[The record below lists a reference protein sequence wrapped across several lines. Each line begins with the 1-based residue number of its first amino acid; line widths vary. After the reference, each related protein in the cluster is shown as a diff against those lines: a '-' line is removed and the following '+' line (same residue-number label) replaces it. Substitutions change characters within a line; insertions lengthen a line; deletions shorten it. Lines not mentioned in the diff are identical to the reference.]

1 MLSNRD
7 VTSRHVNIFE
17 FFTIIG
23 CQDEFSINVENFSS
37 KALLVLKWHTKNQ
50 LGYTCTP
57 DASALF
63 LIGMPLKV
71 NLREGLKTRHGL

>member
-17 FFTIIG
+17 YFTIID
-23 CQDEFSINVENFSS
+23 CQDEFSINAKKFGS
-37 KALLVLKWHTKNQ
+37 KASLALKWHTKNQ

-57 DASALF
+57 GMLPRYFFRYAS
-63 LIGMPLKV
+63 
-71 NLREGLKTRHGL
+71 EG